1 MDEIVIGEL
10 KATLE
15 REGAGALV
23 VRFAGRSA
31 SREADVVLEPLFARV
46 TDVANAERRGVVLR
60 FDGLEYFNSSTI
72 AALVRFIRL
81 RQEAGLGLE
90 IVYDGRRRWQKMSFD
105 ALRRAVRPVGPAGA
119 VPGVTFRES

>member
-10 KATLE
+10 RATLE
-15 REGAGALV
+15 RQDAGALV

-31 SREADVVLEPLFARV
+31 SREADVALAPLFARV
-46 TDVANAERRGVVLR
+46 TDVANAEARGVVLR
-60 FDGLEYFNSSTI
+60 FDSLEYFNSSTI
-72 AALVRFIRL
+72 AALVRFIRA

-105 ALRRAVRPVGPAGA
+105 ALERAVRPVGPAGA
-119 VPGVTFRES
+119 IPGVTFRES